1 MYIFVK
7 GQIKSTHII
16 NNCVVFVNSFLSGD
30 MLMSK
35 NNLGEKIKQ
44 AVKKTGLT
52 QSEFEKKFDISE
64 NLVSRWIKG
73 DRNPSIKSL
82 KKISKATEIPLNFF
96 LDNSLSEF
104 KYTKDQNL
112 NIEKKIDLILEKI
125 KIIEKFIE
133 NKG

>member
-1 MYIFVK
+1 
-7 GQIKSTHII
+7 
-16 NNCVVFVNSFLSGD
+16 
-30 MLMSK
+30 MSK